1 MRLGWSGVW
10 EWDTLFYLEK
20 SLGQWESILPCV
32 TEEAPPSYK
41 QLFGDKNKEAGTQAS
56 DRLRRPRVRPHTQSR
71 RRLRNEQSTNTRST
85 RNVLD
90 WLRGKIPRVT
100 NRLAI
105 GCKLCHCLLLHSQ
118 TFPHLCDCLQC
129 PTNRGRKPGV
139 SYHVICSADIACL
152 HTASNQNGGWECLRK
167 RLVI

>member
-1 MRLGWSGVW
+1 MRLVRGL
-10 EWDTLFYLEK
+10 EWGLGMRLYLEK
-20 SLGQWESILPCV
+20 NLGQWDNLLPCV

-56 DRLRRPRVRPHTQSR
+56 DHLRRPRVRPHTQSR
-71 RRLRNEQSTNTRST
+71 RRRPRNEQSTNTRST

-105 GCKLCHCLLLHSQ
+105 GCKLCHRLSPHSQ

-129 PTNRGRKPGV
+129 PNTKGEKGLEFLTTW
-139 SYHVICSADIACL
+139 SAAQTSHVCIL
-152 HTASNQNGGWECLRK
+152 QEGGECLGK